1 MSCVFAIRDETKI
14 IIMVEKMIGMS
25 HTRIR
30 LFAQTLTA
38 SLVLVLG
45 WQLAWWTWN
54 FVAPSL
60 RKNAAISSASAV
72 QNVALGRQLFGDAN
86 PATSSVVAEP
96 SIGIRLKGVYAVE
109 GNALSAAV
117 LNMGGRDQAVL
128 LGQELSTGVTL
139 AEVHADFVVV
149 NRFGVRERIDLDK
162 YDARTAK
169 QTVATAAAP
178 ATQFRLNVAATGT
191 NAYALSRQEL
201 NSVLQDPRQQ
211 IFFNGRLSAAASGG
225 VRVDDV
231 PSGSLLDK
239 IGLKTGD
246 IITGINGQPVNS
258 QGDLVRLYTQFGTL
272 ASIRAEV
279 RRGGAPVVL
288 SYAIQ
293 N

>member
-1 MSCVFAIRDETKI
+1 MNGISI
-14 IIMVEKMIGMS
+14 
-25 HTRIR
+25 TRIQFISR
-30 LFAQTLTA
+30 TLTA
-38 SLVLVLG
+38 LLVIVLG
-45 WQLAWWTWN
+45 WQLAWWTWH
-54 FVAPSL
+54 FITPSL
-60 RKNAAISSASAV
+60 RNSSIAPANAAAPDIL
-72 QNVALGRQLFGDAN
+72 LGRQLFGDAG
-86 PATSSVVAEP
+86 PAINAVAI
-96 SIGIRLKGVYAVE
+96 STAAQTGIRLKGVFAVD
-109 GNALSAAV
+109 GAPLSAAV
-117 LNMGGRDQAVL
+117 LNMGGRDLAVR

-139 AEVHADFVVV
+139 AEVHANFVIV
-149 NRFGVRERIDLDK
+149 NRSGIRERIELDK
-162 YDARTAK
+162 YESRTGK
-169 QTVATAAAP
+169 QTSAIAAAP
-178 ATQFRLNVAATGT
+178 ATQFRLNVASTGT

-211 IFFNGRLSAAASGG
+211 IFFNGRISAAASGG

>member
-1 MSCVFAIRDETKI
+1 MNGISI
-14 IIMVEKMIGMS
+14 
-25 HTRIR
+25 TRIQ
-30 LFAQTLTA
+30 FISHTLTA
-38 SLVLVLG
+38 LLVILLG
-45 WQLAWWTWN
+45 WQLAWWTWH
-54 FVAPSL
+54 FITPSL
-60 RKNAAISSASAV
+60 PNTSVAYRSTAAPDVLI
-72 QNVALGRQLFGDAN
+72 GRQLFGDAGSASN
-86 PATSSVVAEP
+86 VVTNAAP
-96 SIGIRLKGVYAVE
+96 QTGIRLKGVFAID
-109 GNALSAAV
+109 GAPLSAAV
-117 LNMGGRDQAVL
+117 LNIGGRDLAVR
-128 LGQELSTGVTL
+128 LGQEFVPGATL

-149 NRFGVRERIDLDK
+149 NRSGIRERIELDK
-162 YDARTAK
+162 YDARTSKPAS
-169 QTVATAAAP
+169 VAAGPAA
-178 ATQFRLNVAATGT
+178 QFRLNVASTGT

-211 IFFNGRLSAAASGG
+211 IFFNGRISAAASGG

-246 IITGINGQPVNS
+246 VITGINGQPVNS

>member
-1 MSCVFAIRDETKI
+1 MNGISL
-14 IIMVEKMIGMS
+14 
-25 HTRIR
+25 TRIQFISR
-30 LFAQTLTA
+30 TLTA
-38 SLVLVLG
+38 LLVIVLG
-45 WQLAWWTWN
+45 WQLAWWTWH
-54 FVAPSL
+54 FITPSL
-60 RKNAAISSASAV
+60 RNNFIAPTNTAAPDIFI
-72 QNVALGRQLFGDAN
+72 GRQLFGDVGVADN
-86 PATSSVVAEP
+86 TPAVSAAPQT
-96 SIGIRLKGVYAVE
+96 GIRLKGVFAVD
-109 GNALSAAV
+109 GAPLSAAV
-117 LNMGGRDQAVL
+117 LNMGGRDLAVL
-128 LGQELSTGVTL
+128 LGQALSTGVTL
-139 AEVHADFVVV
+139 AEVHADFVIV
-149 NRFGVRERIDLDK
+149 NRSGIRERIELDK
-162 YDARTAK
+162 YQSRTAK
-169 QTVATAAAP
+169 QTSATAAAP

-211 IFFNGRLSAAASGG
+211 VFFNGRISAAASGG

-231 PSGSLLDK
+231 PTGSLLDK

-279 RRGGAPVVL
+279 RRGGAPLVL

>member
-1 MSCVFAIRDETKI
+1 MSGISI
-14 IIMVEKMIGMS
+14 
-25 HTRIR
+25 TRIQFISR
-30 LFAQTLTA
+30 TLTA
-38 SLVLVLG
+38 LLVILLG
-45 WQLAWWTWN
+45 WQLAWWTWH
-54 FVAPSL
+54 FITPSL
-60 RKNAAISSASAV
+60 RNNSVASASTAAPDV
-72 QNVALGRQLFGDAN
+72 LIGRQLFGDAG
-86 PATSSVVAEP
+86 PASNVVTNTAP
-96 SIGIRLKGVYAVE
+96 QTGIRLKGVFAVD
-109 GNALSAAV
+109 GAPLSAAV
-117 LNMGGRDQAVL
+117 LNTGGRDLAVR
-128 LGQELSTGVTL
+128 LGQEFVAGATL

-149 NRFGVRERIDLDK
+149 SRSGIRERIELDK
-162 YDARTAK
+162 YDARTSKPTSA
-169 QTVATAAAP
+169 ATAPAA
-178 ATQFRLNVAATGT
+178 QFRLNVASTGT

-211 IFFNGRLSAAASGG
+211 VFFNGRISAAASGG

-258 QGDLVRLYTQFGTL
+258 QGDLVRLYTQFGSLT
-272 ASIRAEV
+272 SIRAEV

>member
-1 MSCVFAIRDETKI
+1 MTGISI
-14 IIMVEKMIGMS
+14 
-25 HTRIR
+25 TRIQFISR
-30 LFAQTLTA
+30 TLTA
-38 SLVLVLG
+38 LLVIVLG
-45 WQLAWWTWN
+45 WQLAWWTWH
-54 FVAPSL
+54 FITPSL
-60 RKNAAISSASAV
+60 RNNSVAPTNNAAPDIL
-72 QNVALGRQLFGDAN
+72 LGRQLFGDAGVVDN
-86 PATSSVVAEP
+86 TPAVSAAPQT
-96 SIGIRLKGVYAVE
+96 GIRLKGVFAVD
-109 GNALSAAV
+109 GAPLSAAV
-117 LNMGGRDQAVL
+117 LNMGGRDLAVRL
-128 LGQELSTGVTL
+128 DQELSTGVTL
-139 AEVHADFVVV
+139 AEVHADFVIV
-149 NRFGVRERIDLDK
+149 NRSGIRERIELDK
-162 YDARTAK
+162 YQSRTAK
-169 QTVATAAAP
+169 QTSATATAAAP

-211 IFFNGRLSAAASGG
+211 VFFNGRISAAASGG

-231 PSGSLLDK
+231 PTGSLLDK